1 MAKKKQQLI
10 LLRNE
15 YELLKKYV
23 QSRID
28 GANAE
33 QVIAAQLQAE
43 LEEAKVLE
51 DEKSAPDDL
60 VRLHT
65 KVCVEELPSRRKF
78 HFRLTAPADAN
89 IKLQKLSIYAPL
101 GIALMG
107 YRKGQQIKWK
117 MPSGEKTFEIVDV
130 ENE

>member
-28 GANAE
+28 TVNAE
-33 QVIAAQLQAE
+33 QAIAAQLKAE

-51 DEKSAPDDL
+51 NDEAAPDDV

-107 YRKGQQIKWK
+107 YRKGQQVKWK
-117 MPSGEKTFEIVDV
+117 MPSGEKTFEIVEVTND
-130 ENE
+130 